1 MASEMENDYRQIL
14 YEKQQLLEMKALLEQ
29 QLDEAS
35 DVTSTSQERIAILE
49 RKLREQERMIEQKR
63 AEEERSARLL
73 AELEA
78 TQQEL
83 QKTKSIL
90 EKKNTQL
97 TETQADLEKKLQEQQ
112 ELDQELERAR
122 RMAELAEAAK
132 REEAEAAAA
141 LARAGAQ
148 AQREDNSVSADMLSE
163 YLHQMQVLRDHLDE
177 EKERAARLEQELRDS
192 RDAMGD
198 GLGSSLADELNFA
211 DTSATQDREHAER
224 LEREAQAR
232 AEAEARLR
240 ELQEKRRAEEAERQ
254 RVEQRLAEIQS
265 LVEAERAARE
275 RAEREA
281 REAAERLRLEQEALR
296 NRPVETVTIMPREPR
311 EVVIE
316 RLCKMFP
323 KHLRLAIEAVYDKHD
338 GDMDKIVADL
348 LAISAANAI
357 PSSRKKGG
365 EEEEE
370 EVVKEVKKEA
380 PKPPSP
386 KQETPTRGPSNL
398 KAKQQELLERK
409 RQKELEEKQREAA
422 RLRELERER
431 QAAAVPFMLKPGHV
445 KVQCPGCQLI
455 MQALPGTTIRCPKC
469 GALIDVPGAVK
480 SDSMAFSPGGLRQQ
494 GEFNITLP
502 SQEKSFVVD
511 AVESIEMRYLGYGKR
526 WKKPQVR
533 LKCTPHSIAVLS
545 EEVLHAVVEWPMG
558 LIMKVSTEKSEFI
571 LDAWVDAVGCT
582 GLFRFRTQDPKKIF
596 EAVRKSLN
604 EYTSKED
611 EDIAKEIQK
620 EELEGVLAIP
630 DDFLAEL
637 RLHEEFNKILA
648 AETKT
653 GFEDLKAA
661 TNDGYKT
668 KLQAMGTKSKKLM
681 KEIKKASK
689 KKAKRDRLIKARKP
703 ADIVPLSPKEAKVT
717 GPPKP
722 KTYFDGST
730 TLSGNFVMKEY

>member
-224 LEREAQAR
+224 
-232 AEAEARLR
+232 
-240 ELQEKRRAEEAERQ
+240 
-254 RVEQRLAEIQS
+254 
-265 LVEAERAARE
+265 AARE

-357 PSSRKKGG
+357 PSSRRKGG

-370 EVVKEVKKEA
+370 EVVKEIKKEA